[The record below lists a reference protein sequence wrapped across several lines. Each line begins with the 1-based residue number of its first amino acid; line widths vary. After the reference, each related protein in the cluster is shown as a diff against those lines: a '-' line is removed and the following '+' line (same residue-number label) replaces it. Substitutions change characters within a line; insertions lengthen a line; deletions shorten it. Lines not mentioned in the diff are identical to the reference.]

1 MMPIQSSLVA
11 LAILTTS
18 CIAISKNFYPSSKRG
33 LIYIP
38 NSDFP
43 SDDNVWV
50 QKHSDLTW
58 YYNYKPH
65 PSPVYENNTSLQFVP
80 MLWGAPDGFDDT
92 SFLEN
97 VTAQIIGG
105 RNITYV
111 MGFNEPDNSMANGG
125 SDMKPK
131 DAAKYWIKQL
141 EPLRKLGVSLGAPG
155 VTGAPSGFTWLADFV
170 EACKGNCT
178 FDFIPIHW
186 YGSFDGMASH
196 IAGVLDVFPG
206 KKIWVTEFALDF
218 SSLAATQDYFQT
230 SVKYLDGNKNVTH
243 YSYFGSFRSFTS
255 NVGYNVSM
263 LNSFGQLTDIG
274 SWYLGGDATGV
285 IPGDN
290 VVKPNVTA
298 AKPSTPT
305 LALLAIIGDKGSG
318 KTSLFEALSGL
329 SLHGSHISS
338 TKFPI
343 HVCFT
348 HSSRTGTTLKA
359 RIKPGKVDGD
369 NEDLSDHLQS
379 FEVNY
384 EGDLAA
390 VNIPQIVNQATNHM
404 QIATAFSDEK
414 EQEEQQVSDNV
425 LVIEISGPDFFSM
438 EIVDTPGLSS
448 SPAVDDTQE
457 LTRSLIMDLV
467 KQPNTII
474 LSVVDATSDMTSQE
488 GPRLARA
495 ADVTGNRIVAV
506 VTKCD
511 LVPPEERRFVLRAMR
526 NKERHLGHP
535 WFAIRSLSS
544 DDRDNDCTLETRNST
559 EDSFFSEMEWAV
571 LKRRR
576 RVGAP
581 ALKDHLKTRVNV
593 MLRGSIDLLTTIL
606 NTPSHSIAP
615 TRNPS
620 ITEKVQHT
628 NVYATSQ
635 ETVVADVD
643 LEFASD
649 APRPTP
655 LLNAVIVG
663 LTVAI
668 CLCLIALGCSTMA
681 LEIASEG
688 HWYRLFLLVTAPP
701 QIILSLFFCQ
711 AIVVTIFQMVGP
723 VTQLKVNSKFYSAKR
738 TKRLD
743 GTKVLLPHVTIQ
755 CPVYKEG
762 LEGVIRPTV
771 QSLSAAIRNYESF
784 GGTASIFI
792 NDDGMQLVSPEEA
805 EERRMFYKENNI
817 GWVARPGHNTN
828 GEGIKRFIRRGK
840 FKKASNM
847 NYALGISLK
856 VEDKLVQ
863 IVRDEKWSQ
872 VDEDAAY
879 QKCLDEVLSEELGRA
894 WVGGDIRVGD
904 YLLLVDSDT
913 RVPTDCLIDAVS
925 ELEASPRVAIL
936 QFTSGVMNVT
946 TSYFESGI
954 TFFTNLIYTAIT
966 YAVANGDVSPF
977 VGHNAFIR
985 WSALQEV
992 GSQDNGIINGEKD
1005 PNATTPYEKF
1015 WSESHVS
1022 EDFDISLRLQTLG
1035 YHIRLA
1041 AYCGDGFKE
1050 GVSLTV
1056 YDELARWEKYAYGCS
1071 ELLFWSVKDWW
1082 RHGIFTPLFKRFIM
1096 SNMPLG
1102 SKITIMS
1109 YIGTYYAIGYSWIG
1123 SLLNYFLIGWLNG
1136 ELDHYYMSSWRVW
1149 VALVVVF
1156 SIAGNIT
1163 LALIRYRSQQVSLL
1177 KELWT
1182 CFKWVA
1188 LMFVFLGGISMH
1200 VCKAIL
1206 CHMLSIDISWGATS
1220 KEVEDTNFF
1229 QEISI
1234 IIAGFKYVFIF
1245 CLAVTALMICGVY
1258 AFPYLWRIDE
1268 LVAIFPLATVIFC
1281 HFFLPIALNPNLM
1294 KFTW

>member
-1 MMPIQSSLVA
+1 
-11 LAILTTS
+11 
-18 CIAISKNFYPSSKRG
+18 
-33 LIYIP
+33 
-38 NSDFP
+38 
-43 SDDNVWV
+43 
-50 QKHSDLTW
+50 
-58 YYNYKPH
+58 
-65 PSPVYENNTSLQFVP
+65 
-80 MLWGAPDGFDDT
+80 
-92 SFLEN
+92 
-97 VTAQIIGG
+97 
-105 RNITYV
+105 
-111 MGFNEPDNSMANGG
+111 
-125 SDMKPK
+125 
-131 DAAKYWIKQL
+131 
-141 EPLRKLGVSLGAPG
+141 
-155 VTGAPSGFTWLADFV
+155 
-170 EACKGNCT
+170 
-178 FDFIPIHW
+178 
-186 YGSFDGMASH
+186 
-196 IAGVLDVFPG
+196 
-206 KKIWVTEFALDF
+206 
-218 SSLAATQDYFQT
+218 
-230 SVKYLDGNKNVTH
+230 
-243 YSYFGSFRSFTS
+243 
-255 NVGYNVSM
+255 
-263 LNSFGQLTDIG
+263 
-274 SWYLGGDATGV
+274 
-285 IPGDN
+285 
-290 VVKPNVTA
+290 
-298 AKPSTPT
+298 
-305 LALLAIIGDKGSG
+305 
-318 KTSLFEALSGL
+318 
-329 SLHGSHISS
+329 
-338 TKFPI
+338 
-343 HVCFT
+343 
-348 HSSRTGTTLKA
+348 
-359 RIKPGKVDGD
+359 
-369 NEDLSDHLQS
+369 
-379 FEVNY
+379 
-384 EGDLAA
+384 
-390 VNIPQIVNQATNHM
+390 M
-404 QIATAFSDEK
+404 QVATAFSDET

-425 LVIEISGPDFFSM
+425 LVIEISGPDLFSM

-448 SPAVDDTQE
+448 SSTVDVAQE
-457 LTRSLIMDLV
+457 LTRALILDLV
-467 KQPNTII
+467 KQPNTIV
-474 LSVVDATSDMTSQE
+474 LAVVDATNDMSSQE

-495 ADVTGNRIVAV
+495 ADVTGNRTVAV

-511 LVPPEERRFVLRAMR
+511 FVPPEERRFVLRAMR

-535 WFAIRSLSS
+535 WFATRSLSS
-544 DDRDNDCTLETRNST
+544 DERDQDCTLETRNSI
-559 EDSFFSEMEWAV
+559 EDSFFSEKEWAV

-576 RVGAP
+576 RVGAS

-606 NTPSHSIAP
+606 NTPAHSVAP
-615 TRNPS
+615 IHAANTD
-620 ITEKVQHT
+620 KVQPT
-628 NVYATSQ
+628 DVYATSQ
-635 ETVVADVD
+635 ETVVADAD
-643 LEFASD
+643 LELASD

-655 LLNAVIVG
+655 LLNAVIVA

-681 LEIASEG
+681 MEIASEG
-688 HWYRLFLLVTAPP
+688 GWTRLFLLVTAVP

-711 AIVVTIFQMVGP
+711 AIVVTIFQMIGP

-738 TKRLD
+738 TRRLD

-805 EERRMFYKENNI
+805 EERRKFYKENNI
-817 GWVARPGHNTN
+817 GWVARPAHNAN
-828 GEGIKRFIRRGK
+828 GEGISKFIRRGK

-863 IVRDEKWSQ
+863 IVRDEHWTQ
-872 VDEDAAY
+872 ADESAAY
-879 QKCLDEVLSEELGRA
+879 QRCLDEVLSEELGRA

-913 RVPTDCLIDAVS
+913 RVPIDCLIDAVS

-936 QFTSGVMNVT
+936 QFTSGVMNIT

-954 TFFTNLIYTAIT
+954 TFFTNLIYTAIA
-966 YAVANGDVSPF
+966 YA
-977 VGHNAFIR
+977 
-985 WSALQEV
+985 
-992 GSQDNGIINGEKD
+992 D

-1022 EDFDISLRLQTLG
+1022 EDFDVSLRLQTLG

-1041 AYCGDGFKE
+1041 TYCGDGFKE

-1056 YDELARWEKYAYGCS
+1056 YDELARWQKYAYGCS
-1071 ELLFWSVKDWW
+1071 ELLFYPMKDWW
-1082 RHGIFTPLFKRFIM
+1082 RYGIFTPLFKRFIM

-1177 KELWT
+1177 RELWT

-1206 CHMLSIDISWGATS
+1206 CHMLSIDIGWGATS

-1258 AFPYLWRIDE
+1258 AFPYLWRINE

>member
-1 MMPIQSSLVA
+1 MMLIQSSLVA
-11 LAILTTS
+11 LALFTTS
-18 CIAISKNFYPSSKRG
+18 CLAISKNFYPSSKRG

-43 SDDNVWV
+43 SDDKVWV

-58 YYNYKPH
+58 YYNYKPY
-65 PSPVYENNTSLQFVP
+65 PSPVYENNTSFQFVP

-141 EPLRKLGVSLGAPG
+141 EPLRKLGVSLGAPA
-155 VTGAPSGFTWLADFV
+155 VTGAPSGFTWLADFL

-263 LNSFGQLTDIG
+263 LNSNGQLTDIG

-285 IPGDN
+285 VPGDN

-298 AKPSTPT
+298 SKPSTPT
-305 LALLAIIGDKGSG
+305 YVVPALVTEDSDSQAIIIRPFISYFGLLWP
-318 KTSLFEALSGL
+318 LFA
-329 SLHGSHISS
+329 
-338 TKFPI
+338 F
-343 HVCFT
+343 
-348 HSSRTGTTLKA
+348 SRTGTTLRA
-359 RIKPGKVDGD
+359 RIKPGKVDGQ
-369 NEDLSDHLQS
+369 NKELSDHLES

-390 VNIPQIVNQATNHM
+390 VNLPQIVNQATNHM
-404 QIATAFSDEK
+404 QVATAFSDEK

-448 SPAVDDTQE
+448 SPSVDDTQE
-457 LTRSLIMDLV
+457 VTRSLIMDLI

-474 LSVVDATSDMTSQE
+474 LSVVDATTDMSSQE

-511 LVPPEERRFVLRAMR
+511 LVPTDERRFVLRAMR

-535 WFAIRSLSS
+535 WFALRSLSS
-544 DDRDNDCTLETRNST
+544 AERDQDCTLETRNSI
-559 EDSFFSEMEWAV
+559 EESFFSEMEWAV

-606 NTPSHSIAP
+606 NTPSHSVAP
-615 TRNPS
+615 TRAPS
-620 ITEKVQHT
+620 VTEKAQPT
-628 NVYATSQ
+628 EVYATSQ

-655 LLNAVIVG
+655 LLNAFIVG

-711 AIVVTIFQMVGP
+711 AIVVTIFQMIGP

-738 TKRLD
+738 TRRLD

-771 QSLSAAIRNYESF
+771 QSLSAAIHNYESF

-817 GWVARPGHNTN
+817 GWVARPGHNPN

-863 IVRDEKWSQ
+863 IDRDEKWTQ
-872 VDEDAAY
+872 VEESAAY

-925 ELEASPRVAIL
+925 ELEASPQVAIL

-992 GSQDNGIINGEKD
+992 GSEDGGIINNEKD

-1035 YHIRLA
+1035 YHIRLG

-1071 ELLFWSVKDWW
+1071 ELLFWPIKDWW
-1082 RHGIFTPLFKRFIM
+1082 RHGIFTPLFKRFIL

-1188 LMFVFLGGISMH
+1188 LMFIFLGGISMH

>member
-1 MMPIQSSLVA
+1 MS
-11 LAILTTS
+11 
-18 CIAISKNFYPSSKRG
+18 
-33 LIYIP
+33 
-38 NSDFP
+38 
-43 SDDNVWV
+43 
-50 QKHSDLTW
+50 
-58 YYNYKPH
+58 
-65 PSPVYENNTSLQFVP
+65 
-80 MLWGAPDGFDDT
+80 GA
-92 SFLEN
+92 
-97 VTAQIIGG
+97 A
-105 RNITYV
+105 
-111 MGFNEPDNSMANGG
+111 ANG
-125 SDMKPK
+125 
-131 DAAKYWIKQL
+131 
-141 EPLRKLGVSLGAPG
+141 PLGHVTGLSLG
-155 VTGAPSGFTWLADFV
+155 T
-170 EACKGNCT
+170 
-178 FDFIPIHW
+178 
-186 YGSFDGMASH
+186 
-196 IAGVLDVFPG
+196 
-206 KKIWVTEFALDF
+206 
-218 SSLAATQDYFQT
+218 
-230 SVKYLDGNKNVTH
+230 
-243 YSYFGSFRSFTS
+243 
-255 NVGYNVSM
+255 
-263 LNSFGQLTDIG
+263 
-274 SWYLGGDATGV
+274 
-285 IPGDN
+285 
-290 VVKPNVTA
+290 
-298 AKPSTPT
+298 STPVPVV
-305 LALLAIIGDKGSG
+305 AIIGDKASG

-329 SLHGSHISS
+329 SLHGSRLSS
-338 TKFPI
+338 PKFPI
-343 HVCFT
+343 HAYFT
-348 HSSRTGTTLKA
+348 HTSRAGTTLKA
-359 RIKPGKVDGD
+359 RIKPGKVDGQ
-369 NEDLSDHLQS
+369 NKDLSDHLQS

-390 VNIPQIVNQATNHM
+390 VNLPHIVRQWTTIQATNHM
-404 QIATAFSDEK
+404 QVATAFSDET

-425 LVIEISGPDFFSM
+425 LVIEISGPDLFSM

-448 SPAVDDTQE
+448 SSTVDVAQE
-457 LTRSLIMDLV
+457 LTRALILDLV

-474 LSVVDATSDMTSQE
+474 LAVVDATNDMSSQE

-495 ADVTGNRIVAV
+495 ADVTGNRTVAV

-511 LVPPEERRFVLRAMR
+511 FVPPEERRFVLRAMR

-535 WFAIRSLSS
+535 WFATRSLSS
-544 DDRDNDCTLETRNST
+544 DERDQDCTLETRNSI
-559 EDSFFSEMEWAV
+559 EDSFFSEKEWAV

-576 RVGAP
+576 RVGGISSKGPPQDQAHSVAP
-581 ALKDHLKTRVNV
+581 IHAA
-593 MLRGSIDLLTTIL
+593 
-606 NTPSHSIAP
+606 NTD
-615 TRNPS
+615 
-620 ITEKVQHT
+620 KVQPT
-628 NVYATSQ
+628 DVYATSQ
-635 ETVVADVD
+635 ETVVADAD

-655 LLNAVIVG
+655 LLNAVIVA

-681 LEIASEG
+681 MEIASEG
-688 HWYRLFLLVTAPP
+688 GWTRLFLLVTAVP

-711 AIVVTIFQMVGP
+711 AIVVTIFQMIGP

-738 TKRLD
+738 TRRLD

-805 EERRMFYKENNI
+805 DERRMFYKENNI
-817 GWVARPGHNTN
+817 GWVARPAHNAN
-828 GEGIKRFIRRGK
+828 GEGISKFIRRGK

-863 IVRDEKWSQ
+863 IVRDEHWTQ
-872 VDEDAAY
+872 ADESAAY
-879 QKCLDEVLSEELGRA
+879 QRCLDEVLSEELGRA

-954 TFFTNLIYTAIT
+954 TFFTNLIYTAIA

-992 GSQDNGIINGEKD
+992 GSQDDGIICNEKD

-1022 EDFDISLRLQTLG
+1022 EDFDVSLRLQTLG

-1041 AYCGDGFKE
+1041 TYCGNGFKE

-1056 YDELARWEKYAYGCS
+1056 YDELARWQKYAYGCS
-1071 ELLFWSVKDWW
+1071 ELLFYPMKDWW
-1082 RHGIFTPLFKRFIM
+1082 RYGIFTPLFKRFIM

-1258 AFPYLWRIDE
+1258 AFPYLWRINE

-1281 HFFLPIALNPNLM
+1281 HFLLPIALNPNLM

>member
-1 MMPIQSSLVA
+1 MMLLQSSLVA
-11 LAILTTS
+11 LALFATS

-43 SDDNVWV
+43 NDDKVWV

-97 VTAQIIGG
+97 VTAQIISG

-131 DAAKYWIKQL
+131 DAARYWIKQL
-141 EPLRKLGVSLGAPG
+141 EPLRKLGISLGAPA

-263 LNSFGQLTDIG
+263 LNSYGQLTDIG
-274 SWYLGGDATGV
+274 SWYLGGNATGV

-305 LALLAIIGDKGSG
+305 LMMPCS
-318 KTSLFEALSGL
+318 F
-329 SLHGSHISS
+329 
-338 TKFPI
+338 
-343 HVCFT
+343 
-348 HSSRTGTTLKA
+348 R
-359 RIKPGKVDGD
+359 
-369 NEDLSDHLQS
+369 

-390 VNIPQIVNQATNHM
+390 VNLPEIVHQATNHM

-425 LVIEISGPDFFSM
+425 LVMEISGPDFFSM

-448 SPAVDDTQE
+448 TPEGDDTQE
-457 LTRSLIMDLV
+457 VTRSLIMNLI

-474 LSVVDATSDMTSQE
+474 LSVVDATSDMSSQE

-535 WFAIRSLSS
+535 WFATRSLSS
-544 DDRDNDCTLETRNST
+544 DGRDQDCTLETRNSV

-615 TRNPS
+615 IHTPS
-620 ITEKVQHT
+620 VTEKVQQID
-628 NVYATSQ
+628 VFATSQ

-643 LEFASD
+643 LEFASG

-817 GWVARPGHNTN
+817 GWVARPGHNAN

-863 IVRDEKWSQ
+863 IVRDEKWTQ

-992 GSQDNGIINGEKD
+992 GSQDDGIINGEKD

-1071 ELLFWSVKDWW
+1071 ELLFWPIKDWW